1 MNMIYIMNKIIVL
14 IILLILIYTF
24 SYQHSENFVQYEFCS
39 DYKKRKGCGND
50 GCNFVENELWK
61 KSGGK
66 CPIGFDY
73 DIDCPSGCRY
83 WISSVCPKI

>member
-1 MNMIYIMNKIIVL
+1 MNMIYIMDKIIVL

-24 SYQHSENFVQYEFCS
+24 SYQYSENFVQHEFCS
-39 DYKKRKGCGND
+39 DYKKRKNYGNN

-83 WISSVCPKI
+83 WVSSVCPKI